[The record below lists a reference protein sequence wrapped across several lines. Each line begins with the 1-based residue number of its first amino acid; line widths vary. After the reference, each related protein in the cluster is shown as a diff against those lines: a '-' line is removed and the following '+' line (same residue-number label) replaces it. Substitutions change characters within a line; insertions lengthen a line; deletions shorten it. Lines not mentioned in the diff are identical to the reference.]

1 MLKKLLSCVGKY
13 KKPAILSPLFITCE
27 VVIEIFI
34 PLLMS
39 KIIDIGINGGGGIPY
54 ILKTGGLMVVMSIFS
69 LLFGVLSGRFASV
82 ASTGFAKNVRVKM
95 FDKIQDFS
103 FKNVDKFST
112 SSLVTRM
119 TTDVTFLQNAFM
131 MVIRMM
137 VRSPIMLVSAT
148 VLAFSINARLSCI
161 FLIAIPILAAALITI
176 SIKAFP
182 RFKEMFLKYD
192 DMNSAVQE
200 SLVAIRVVKAFD
212 RGEYENEK
220 FADAAQ
226 KLCNAQRRAERV
238 LILNMPIMQLVMY
251 SCILTVLWFG
261 GNLIAVGNMLTGEL
275 LSFISYIS
283 QILMSL
289 MGLSMCFVSIVMSRA
304 SIVRV
309 CEVLE
314 EEPDIKAVPDGK
326 QTVAN
331 GEISFENVSFS
342 YSGNLN
348 NMTLVDLDFKISSGE
363 TIGVIGG
370 TGSGKTSLVQ
380 LIPRLYDVTEGSV
393 KVGGCDVREY
403 NIESL
408 RDAVAMVLQNNVL
421 FSGTIA
427 ENLRWGN
434 AEATDEELKAAC
446 RCAAAH
452 DFIASFPDGY
462 QTVLGQGGVNLS
474 GGQKQRLCIA
484 RALLK
489 KPKIIILDDSTS
501 AVDTATDRKIRTM
514 FRTELSDTTKIII
527 AQRISSI
534 SDADRIIVLDDGKIN
549 AIGTHKELL
558 KTNEIYKEVY
568 ESQQKGDE

>member
-1 MLKKLLSCVGKY
+1 MLRKLLKCVREY
-13 KKPAILSPLFITCE
+13 KKTAILSPVFITFE
-27 VVIEIFI
+27 VIIEIFI

-54 ILKTGGLMVVMSIFS
+54 ILKTGAFMVVMSILS
-69 LLFGVLSGRFASV
+69 LVFGVLSGRFASV
-82 ASTGFAKNVRVKM
+82 AGTGFAKNVRIKM
-95 FDKIQDFS
+95 FEKIQDFS

-112 SSLVTRM
+112 SSLVTRL

-161 FLIAIPILAAALITI
+161 FLVAIPILAGALISI
-176 SIKAFP
+176 SLKAFP

-192 DMNSAVQE
+192 NMNSAVQE

-220 FADAAQ
+220 FAASAE
-226 KLCNAQRRAERV
+226 KLRDAQRRAERI

-251 SCILTVLWFG
+251 ACIITMLWFG
-261 GNLIAVGNMLTGEL
+261 GNLIAGGRMLSGEL

-309 CEVLE
+309 CEVLD
-314 EEPDIKAVPDGK
+314 EEPDIKDVSGGK
-326 QTVAN
+326 TTVEN

-342 YSGNLN
+342 YSGDLKNSALSGLN
-348 NMTLVDLDFKISSGE
+348 FKISSGE
-363 TIGVIGG
+363 TIGILGG

-393 KVGGCDVREY
+393 SVAGTDVREY
-403 NIESL
+403 NIEAL
-408 RDAVAMVLQNNVL
+408 RDSVAMVLQNNVL

-434 AEATDEELKAAC
+434 ESATQEELEAAC

-452 DFIASFPDGY
+452 DFISSFPEGY
-462 QTVLGQGGVNLS
+462 ETLLGQGGVNLS

-501 AVDTATDRKIRTM
+501 AVDTATDKKIRSM
-514 FRTELSDTTKIII
+514 FRTELSDVTKIII
-527 AQRISSI
+527 AQRITSI

-549 AIGTHKELL
+549 AIGTHQQLL
-558 KTNEIYKEVY
+558 ETNEIYKEVY
-568 ESQQKGDE
+568 ESQQKGEE

>member
-1 MLKKLLSCVGKY
+1 MLKKLLKCVGKY
-13 KKPAILSPLFITCE
+13 KKPAILSPLSISCE

-39 KIIDIGINGGGGIPY
+39 KIIDVGINGDGGIPY
-54 ILKTGGLMVVMSIFS
+54 ILKMGGFMVALSALS

-82 ASTGFAKNVRVKM
+82 AATGFAKNVRIKL
-95 FDKIQDFS
+95 FEKIQDFS

-112 SSLVTRM
+112 SSLLTRM
-119 TTDVTFLQNAFM
+119 TTDVTFLQHAFM

-137 VRSPIMLVSAT
+137 VRSPIMLISAT
-148 VLAFSINARLSCI
+148 VMAFSINFRLSSI
-161 FLIAIPILAAALITI
+161 FFVAIPVLAAALIGI
-176 SIKAFP
+176 SVKAFP
-182 RFKEMFLKYD
+182 LFKEMFQKYD
-192 DMNSAVQE
+192 GMNSTVQE
-200 SLVAIRVVKAFD
+200 SLIAIRVVKAFN

-220 FADAAQ
+220 FDAAATG
-226 KLCNAQRRAERV
+226 LCEAQRRAERI

-251 SCILTVLWFG
+251 ACIIAVLWFG
-261 GNLIAVGNMLTGEL
+261 GNIISVGGMLPGEL

-304 SIVRV
+304 SVVRV
-309 CEVLE
+309 CEVLD
-314 EEPDIKAVPDGK
+314 EEPDIKDVEEGK
-326 QTVAN
+326 STVEN

-342 YSGNLN
+342 YFGDIN
-348 NMTLVDLDFKISSGE
+348 NCALSDINFKISSGE
-363 TIGVIGG
+363 TIGIIGG

-380 LIPRLYDVTEGSV
+380 LIPRLYDVTEG
-393 KVGGCDVREY
+393 KVLVAGADVRDY
-403 NIESL
+403 NLTAL
-408 RDAVAMVLQNNVL
+408 RDAVAMVLQKNVL
-421 FSGTIA
+421 FSGTIS

-434 AEATDEELKAAC
+434 EDATDEQLEHAS
-446 RCAAAH
+446 RMAAAH
-452 DFIASFPDGY
+452 DFITSFPDGY
-462 QTVLGQGGVNLS
+462 ETLLGQGGVNLS

-501 AVDTATDRKIRTM
+501 AVDTATDKQIRKM
-514 FRTELSDTTKIII
+514 FRTELPDITKIII

-534 SDADRIIVLDDGKIN
+534 SDCDRIIVLDDGRVN
-549 AIGTHKELL
+549 AIGTHEELL

-568 ESQQKGDE
+568 ESQQKGEE